1 MKYLLASVLFCLQAS
16 SFAADT
22 LSFQHNDVVF
32 SEKRLSG
39 LESRDGVEII
49 GAQAIRQ
56 MPVKTIADMLN
67 YISGVDLNQRGVFG
81 VQADVSL
88 DGANFEETLLLIDGI
103 PMRDPQ
109 TGHHMMNLPI
119 SLSDVD
125 HIEIIH
131 GAAGRIYGS
140 NALAGAINIVTK
152 AVNQSTSYV
161 DVSSGIQAANNNST
175 NPLYQI
181 GNVQAGVKFGR
192 KNFYH
197 NVSLQA
203 QAGNGYRYNT
213 DVKMLQGSYRAQYF
227 TKNQNSFKSHF
238 SFIKNAF
245 GANAFYAAPYDA
257 DAGESVDTYL
267 GSIQGN
273 IKKGKW
279 AIMPS
284 IYSRYNEDHYVFIRS
299 MPSIYENR
307 HFTSSSGALLDF
319 NRSNA
324 LGKLGG
330 GIETRVETIH
340 SNNLGVHQRY
350 YTNGFLDQFWQY
362 SKTGSV
368 TFGLNAQYNKFLGWS
383 FFPGLDWKQKITK
396 NTNVFANV
404 GTGNRLATF
413 TELYYTDR
421 ANTSN
426 DSLQAERAQYVSLG
440 IKRRGRLSYEA
451 YLFNRSINN
460 FISYSRGSET
470 EKWTPNN
477 IAQVNMQGL
486 NINGSYQFCK
496 WSSLNFA
503 YTYLKADFISSN
515 TNEFKYSYEHAKHRV
530 VVSIYQSFGKHF
542 NQTISY
548 RYVERFNANHYQ
560 VLDYRLNYLV
570 TPQVR
575 AYMDLTNALNASYYD
590 RVEIPMPARWIR
602 LGISAS
608 F

>member
-1 MKYLLASVLFCLQAS
+1 MPHNLIAMKYLLASVLFCLQAS

-245 GANAFYAAPYDA
+245 
-257 DAGESVDTYL
+257 
-267 GSIQGN
+267 
-273 IKKGKW
+273 
-279 AIMPS
+279 
-284 IYSRYNEDHYVFIRS
+284 
-299 MPSIYENR
+299 
-307 HFTSSSGALLDF
+307 
-319 NRSNA
+319 
-324 LGKLGG
+324 
-330 GIETRVETIH
+330 
-340 SNNLGVHQRY
+340 
-350 YTNGFLDQFWQY
+350 
-362 SKTGSV
+362 
-368 TFGLNAQYNKFLGWS
+368 
-383 FFPGLDWKQKITK
+383 
-396 NTNVFANV
+396 
-404 GTGNRLATF
+404 
-413 TELYYTDR
+413 
-421 ANTSN
+421 
-426 DSLQAERAQYVSLG
+426 
-440 IKRRGRLSYEA
+440 
-451 YLFNRSINN
+451 
-460 FISYSRGSET
+460 
-470 EKWTPNN
+470 
-477 IAQVNMQGL
+477 
-486 NINGSYQFCK
+486 
-496 WSSLNFA
+496 
-503 YTYLKADFISSN
+503 
-515 TNEFKYSYEHAKHRV
+515 
-530 VVSIYQSFGKHF
+530 
-542 NQTISY
+542 
-548 RYVERFNANHYQ
+548 
-560 VLDYRLNYLV
+560 
-570 TPQVR
+570 
-575 AYMDLTNALNASYYD
+575 
-590 RVEIPMPARWIR
+590 
-602 LGISAS
+602 
-608 F
+608 